1 MNTDTGLGDN
11 ATVQNPNAKNADGSL
26 KTGKDSLGGGAGI
39 GYGHDSDE
47 DKSVTVSGINTANV
61 IITDEAGQQKLTGRS
76 GAETIAALHTDITTN
91 TAAAHSGALENNFDK
106 DALQRELALQV
117 AVTQEFSQNWQE
129 ARAELN
135 GRLDAIKAQHE
146 RGEISQSEYDERT
159 ASLKR
164 WGLALD
170 TVAAGLYA
178 PSGSLGGSLAAAAS
192 PAAAQAI
199 GDYFKEQA
207 AKNKL
212 AGLDGLTA
220 GQQTAHVL
228 AHAVLG
234 AAVAAAGG
242 NDALTAGLAAGGA
255 EAAAPAL
262 SKWLYGTDDPEK
274 LTAQQKA
281 TVGTIAGLAGNAI
294 GGVAGS
300 TPADSVAA
308 GMAAR
313 NAVDNNLLTLKNILY
328 LNNMR
333 QMAPAE
339 DKKALDEAKAKEH
352 RELAQAAYD
361 CLVNKSHCD
370 SPVLENELGE
380 KIQAALESQCKATG
394 ECLPEWYLKDDV
406 FETSEKKKITN
417 KLIEHAVAEVLET
430 EQETLKRGLEAKQAE
445 YNAAYQKLNA
455 ALCPP
460 ARQCLTE
467 SSLLN
472 AKLDDA
478 TIQLSNDLLSLNR
491 EITDIRRSLGEL
503 GDILMFRMDPPLQRV
518 YPELFVLGGLSV
530 SGLKAVPSNWKIAGA
545 GIGAVASAT
554 AQLTFNEDGTP
565 IDYSAILTS
574 GALGYLSVGQ
584 GFGKA
589 LSINTT
595 GWAINA
601 SLTGGDPVSAA
612 GWAAV
617 GTAIGYPIGVK
628 VANAVS
634 AASSPLHQF
643 PLYFPQNW
651 PVTNFGVMGFKLPPP
666 TTLGTMVG
674 TGASDVLQE
683 ASPSVLK
690 GVAGQE
696 K

>member
-1 MNTDTGLGDN
+1 
-11 ATVQNPNAKNADGSL
+11 
-26 KTGKDSLGGGAGI
+26 
-39 GYGHDSDE
+39 
-47 DKSVTVSGINTANV
+47 
-61 IITDEAGQQKLTGRS
+61 
-76 GAETIAALHTDITTN
+76 
-91 TAAAHSGALENNFDK
+91 
-106 DALQRELALQV
+106 
-117 AVTQEFSQNWQE
+117 
-129 ARAELN
+129 
-135 GRLDAIKAQHE
+135 
-146 RGEISQSEYDERT
+146 
-159 ASLKR
+159 
-164 WGLALD
+164 
-170 TVAAGLYA
+170 
-178 PSGSLGGSLAAAAS
+178 
-192 PAAAQAI
+192 
-199 GDYFKEQA
+199 
-207 AKNKL
+207 
-212 AGLDGLTA
+212 
-220 GQQTAHVL
+220 
-228 AHAVLG
+228 
-234 AAVAAAGG
+234 
-242 NDALTAGLAAGGA
+242 
-255 EAAAPAL
+255 
-262 SKWLYGTDDPEK
+262 
-274 LTAQQKA
+274 
-281 TVGTIAGLAGNAI
+281 
-294 GGVAGS
+294 
-300 TPADSVAA
+300 
-308 GMAAR
+308 
-313 NAVDNNLLTLKNILY
+313 
-328 LNNMR
+328 
-333 QMAPAE
+333 
-339 DKKALDEAKAKEH
+339 
-352 RELAQAAYD
+352 
-361 CLVNKSHCD
+361 
-370 SPVLENELGE
+370 LGE

-430 EQETLKRGLEAKQAE
+430 EQETLKRGLEVKQAE

-530 SGLKAVPSNWKIAGA
+530 SGLKAVPSGWKIAGA
-545 GIGAVASAT
+545 GIGAAANAGAQFAT
-554 AQLTFNEDGTP
+554 NENGTP

-584 GFGKA
+584 SFGKA

-617 GTAIGYPIGVK
+617 GTVIGYPVGVK

-651 PVTNFGVMGFKLPPP
+651 PATNLGVMGFKLPPP

-674 TGASDVLQE
+674 TVVSDALQE
-683 ASPSVLK
+683 IGPPILK
-690 GVAGQE
+690 GVTEQE